1 MKKILACLVL
11 LVLSAAAVPARGQGL
26 LSGIINAS
34 VSGNGVSVTVSLPG
48 GLGADLTLGF
58 EEVTGLSLANLG
70 ISARLVNP
78 FDLSMMG
85 RLPRNTL
92 MALPVMLRIE
102 PPAAGGLTFK
112 GVASFGIHTHN
123 LLYLPN
129 SPLRLFSA
137 SIGGP
142 FEDFTEAMSSG
153 SYRACG
159 TKGGF
164 SEFLIVIDL
173 RSLNSVITNKF
184 DRLEDLLEDYEGTMP
199 GSVYDD
205 LEERLEDARDD
216 FASGATV
223 DAIAGIDGFLGEVEE
238 HSGTDIPNVWRA
250 ARNVDNVA
258 GYLRQWATTLRFS
271 LDLKRA
277 GGH

>member
-1 MKKILACLVL
+1 MRRILVCLI
-11 LVLSAAAVPARGQGL
+11 LVLSAVAPARGQSL
-26 LSGIINAS
+26 FNGIVGAS
-34 VSGNGVSVTVSLPG
+34 VNGNGVSVTVSLPG

-78 FDLSMMG
+78 FDLTVLG
-85 RLPRNTL
+85 RLPRGTL
-92 MALPVMLRIE
+92 MALPLMLRIE
-102 PPAAGGLTFK
+102 PPAAGGLSFK

-123 LLYLPN
+123 LLYLPA

-142 FEDFTEAMSSG
+142 FEDFTEGMGAG

-164 SEFLIVIDL
+164 SEFLLVIDL
-173 RSLNSVITNKF
+173 RSLNAVIASKF
-184 DRLEDLLEDYEGTMP
+184 DRLEDLLEGYEGTMP

-205 LEERLEDARDD
+205 LEDRLQDARADY
-216 FASGATV
+216 AQGATS
-223 DAIAGIDGFLGEVEE
+223 DAIAGIDGFLTEVEE

-250 ARNVDNVA
+250 ARNVENVA